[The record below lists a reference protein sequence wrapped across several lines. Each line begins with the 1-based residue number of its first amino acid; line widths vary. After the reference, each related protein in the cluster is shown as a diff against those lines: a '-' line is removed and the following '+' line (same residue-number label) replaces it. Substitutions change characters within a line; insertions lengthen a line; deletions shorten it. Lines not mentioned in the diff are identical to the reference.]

1 VGSKISRLGVREG
14 RTMKEKLKGWM
25 DRLKGDRVF
34 ALCVGVICL
43 DILLCFLIGSCVWEL
58 FHPLSKPPSLQTHVM
73 TSLIVS
79 FWLVLVVWLEN
90 FFLLEWRRIL
100 HQKRW
105 GNCAHLLLLILF
117 PLSALLMLVTIGLA
131 WWHFPPPSFVP
142 WISVAALPAFSF
154 GWTQF
159 LKWLQS
165 KTFRAD
171 TADSLFP
178 YRKRTVFPLDAIV
191 SIIRNDGRFVNGFII
206 RYDGWIVTA
215 NHCVA
220 GEGKVWVALANGD
233 LMEGEVVHRKPEWD
247 MALVKVTFPYHLPT
261 VRLGNNKSLRLGSE
275 VVIVGWS
282 KERFQP
288 INLPREQDFLRCF
301 LKEPNVVPMRVH
313 MILEPIEE
321 KGFAV
326 ASATGS
332 QYVGPG
338 FSGSPTCH
346 PRTGKVIGVCC
357 WGRTKN
363 GVADS
368 LYFVPIELL
377 WRFLKE
383 KGIFPKRSFC
393 WKMPIIGNKDFM
405 ERKRKFGFLL
415 NCIYLD
421 TLLMSSFIIPDQE
434 KQKEM
439 EQNIEEI
446 VSVIPK
452 FPLGWVVRG
461 RWKFL
466 QGDIEGAKEDA
477 RKSLSL
483 APNMSAYELLYE
495 IAMKESNLTEA
506 VEAARQLVPPF
517 LFGKEVENLLDLIK
531 VLKDKGELEE
541 ALNVC
546 KEAEELERSG
556 RTLLAK
562 GEILEAMDRWE
573 EAKKVLQDAIQIDPQ
588 NGLARFAL
596 MRVLVALG
604 GEENLKEA
612 IRQGIM
618 AQGRM
623 HSIPKG
629 FFETMAK
636 AYEGL
641 GLTEKAKEALKME
654 RMLSS

>member
-1 VGSKISRLGVREG
+1 
-14 RTMKEKLKGWM
+14 MKEKLKGWM

-43 DILLCFLIGSCVWEL
+43 DILLCFLIRSCVWEL
-58 FHPLSKPPSLQTHVM
+58 FHPPNKPPSFREHVM
-73 TSLIVS
+73 ASLIVS
-79 FWLVLVVWLEN
+79 FWLVLVVWFEN
-90 FFLLEWRRIL
+90 SFLLEWRRIL

-117 PLSALLMLVTIGLA
+117 PLSTFLILVMIGLI
-131 WWHFPPPSFVP
+131 WWCFPPPSFVP

-159 LKWLQS
+159 LKWLPS

-171 TADSLFP
+171 TADTLFP
-178 YRKRTVFPLDAIV
+178 HHKRTVFPLDAIV
-191 SIIRNDGRFVNGFII
+191 SIIRNDGSFGNGFII

-215 NHCVA
+215 NHIVV

-233 LMEGEVVHRKPEWD
+233 LMEGEVVYRKPEWD
-247 MALVKVTFPYHLPT
+247 MALVKVNFPYHLPIA
-261 VRLGNNKSLRLGSE
+261 RLGSNKSLRLGSE

-282 KERFQP
+282 EDRFHS

-301 LKEPNVVPMRVH
+301 LREPNVIPLRVH
-313 MILEPIEE
+313 MILEPTEE

-338 FSGSPTCH
+338 FSGSPICH
-346 PRTGKVIGVCC
+346 PRTGKVIGIFC
-357 WGRTKN
+357 WGKEEKN
-363 GVADS
+363 RVVDGHI
-368 LYFVPIELL
+368 FVPIELL

-383 KGIFPKRSFC
+383 EVIFPKGSFW
-393 WKMPIIGNKDFM
+393 WKMPIKGNKDLM
-405 ERKRKFGFLL
+405 ERKRKFRYLL

-421 TLLMSSFIIPDQE
+421 TLLMSSFSIPAQE

-446 VSVIPK
+446 VSVIPE
-452 FPLGWVVRG
+452 FPLSWVLRG

-483 APNMSAYELLYE
+483 APNRNAYELLYE
-495 IAMKESNLTEA
+495 IAVKESNLTEA
-506 VEAARQLVPPF
+506 VEAARKLVP
-517 LFGKEVENLLDLIK
+517 LFRFERGVENLLKLIK
-531 VLKDKGELEE
+531 ALKDKGELEE
-541 ALNVC
+541 AFNIC

-562 GEILEAMDRWE
+562 GEVLEAMGRWE

-618 AQGRM
+618 AQGRV
-623 HSIPKG
+623 HSVPKG

-641 GLTEKAKEALKME
+641 GLTEKAKEALEME
-654 RMLSS
+654 RILSS

>member
-1 VGSKISRLGVREG
+1 MR
-14 RTMKEKLKGWM
+14 EKLKGWM

-34 ALCVGVICL
+34 ALFALTVYLG
-43 DILLCFLIGSCVWEL
+43 ILLCFLIGSCIWEL
-58 FHPLSKPPSLQTHVM
+58 FHPSNKPPSLREHVIA
-73 TSLIVS
+73 SLIVS
-79 FWLVLVVWLEN
+79 FWLVLVVWFEN

-100 HQKRW
+100 YQKRW
-105 GNCAHLLLLILF
+105 GNCAHLLLLILS
-117 PLSALLMLVTIGLA
+117 PISTLLMLATTGLI

-142 WISVAALPAFSF
+142 WISVAALPTFSF
-154 GWTQF
+154 GWTRL

-165 KTFRAD
+165 KAFRAD

-178 YRKRTVFPLDAIV
+178 YRKRTVFPLDAVV
-191 SIIRNDGRFVNGFII
+191 SIICHDGSAGNGFII

-215 NHCVA
+215 HHVVE
-220 GEGKVWVALANGD
+220 GEGRVWVALANGD
-233 LMEGEVVHRKPEWD
+233 LMEGEVVYRKPEWD
-247 MALVKVTFPYHLPT
+247 MALVKVNFPYHLPT
-261 VRLGNNKSLRLGSE
+261 VRLGSNKSLRLGSE

-282 KERFQP
+282 KDRLQP
-288 INLPREQDFLRCF
+288 IDLPREQDFLRCF

-313 MILEPIEE
+313 MILEPTEE

-346 PRTGKVIGVCC
+346 PRTGKVIGIFC
-357 WGRTKN
+357 WGRWVT
-363 GVADS
+363 DS

-383 KGIFPKRSFC
+383 KRIFPKGSFL
-393 WKMPIIGNKDFM
+393 WKMPYEGDKDLM
-405 ERKRKFGFLL
+405 ERQRKFGFLL
-415 NCIYLD
+415 SCRYLNSILMK
-421 TLLMSSFIIPDQE
+421 LLSVPDQE
-434 KQKEM
+434 KQKEID
-439 EQNIEEI
+439 QNIEEI
-446 VSVIPK
+446 VSIVPE
-452 FPLGWVVRG
+452 FPLSWALRG

-483 APNMSAYELLYE
+483 APNMSACELLYE
-495 IAMKESNLTEA
+495 IAMKESNLSKA
-506 VEAARQLVPPF
+506 VEAARHLVPPF
-517 LFGKEVENLLDLIK
+517 RFERKVENLLKLIK
-531 VLKDKGELEE
+531 ALKGKGELEE
-541 ALNVC
+541 ALNIC

-562 GEILEAMDRWE
+562 GEVLEAMGRWE
-573 EAKKVLQDAIQIDPQ
+573 EAKKVLQDAIQIDPWD
-588 NGLARFAL
+588 GLARFAL

-618 AQGRM
+618 AQGGM

-641 GLTEKAKEALKME
+641 GLTEKAKEALEME

>member
-1 VGSKISRLGVREG
+1 
-14 RTMKEKLKGWM
+14 MKEKLKGWM

-34 ALCVGVICL
+34 ALCVGVVYF
-43 DILLCFLIGSCVWEL
+43 DTLLCFLIGSCVWEL
-58 FHPLSKPPSLQTHVM
+58 FHPPSKPPSLREHVM
-73 TSLIVS
+73 ASLIVS

-90 FFLLEWRRIL
+90 SFLLEWRRIL

-105 GNCAHLLLLILF
+105 GNCAHLLLLLLS
-117 PLSALLMLVTIGLA
+117 PLSTLLMLATTGLI
-131 WWHFPPPSFVP
+131 WWRFPPPSFVP
-142 WISVAALPAFSF
+142 WISVAALPTFSF
-154 GWTQF
+154 GWTRF

-178 YRKRTVFPLDAIV
+178 HRKRTVFPLDAVV
-191 SIIRNDGRFVNGFII
+191 SIICHDGSAGNGFII

-215 NHCVA
+215 HHVVE
-220 GEGKVWVALANGD
+220 GEGRVWVALANGD
-233 LMEGEVVHRKPEWD
+233 LAEGEVVHRKPEWD

-261 VRLGNNKSLRLGSE
+261 VRLGGNKSLRLGSE

-282 KERFQP
+282 KERLQP

-321 KGFAV
+321 KGFAA

-332 QYVGPG
+332 QFVGPG
-338 FSGSPTCH
+338 FSGSPICH
-346 PRTGKVIGVCC
+346 PRTGKVIGICC
-357 WGRTKN
+357 WGRWVT
-363 GVADS
+363 DS

-383 KGIFPKRSFC
+383 KGIFPKGSFL
-393 WKMPIIGNKDFM
+393 WKMPYEGDKDLM
-405 ERKRKFGFLL
+405 ERQRKFGLL
-415 NCIYLD
+415 LSCRYLNSMLMK
-421 TLLMSSFIIPDQE
+421 LLSVPDQE
-434 KQKEM
+434 KRKEIN
-439 EQNIEEI
+439 QNIEEI
-446 VSVIPK
+446 VSIVPE
-452 FPLGWVVRG
+452 FPLSWALRG

-495 IAMKESNLTEA
+495 IAMKESNLPEA

-517 LFGKEVENLLDLIK
+517 RFERKVENLLKLIK
-531 VLKDKGELEE
+531 ALKDKGELEE
-541 ALNVC
+541 AFNIC

-562 GEILEAMDRWE
+562 GEVLEAMGRWE
-573 EAKKVLQDAIQIDPQ
+573 EAKKVLQDAIQIDPWD
-588 NGLARFAL
+588 GLARFAL

-618 AQGRM
+618 AQGGM

-641 GLTEKAKEALKME
+641 GLTEKAKEALEME

>member
-1 VGSKISRLGVREG
+1 
-14 RTMKEKLKGWM
+14 MKEKLKGWM
-25 DRLKGDRVF
+25 DRLKGDHELISF
-34 ALCVGVICL
+34 AGIAFL
-43 DILLCFLIGSCVWEL
+43 DILLCFLIGSCVWNL
-58 FHPLSKPPSLQTHVM
+58 FHPSSKLPSLLTHLVS
-73 TSLIVS
+73 SLNIALWAS
-79 FWLVLVVWLEN
+79 LTIFCEN
-90 FFLLEWRRIL
+90 FLFSFFWRQFL
-100 HQKRW
+100 HKRKW
-105 GNCAHLLLLILF
+105 ENFAHLLSIFLIPICFILLLIQ
-117 PLSALLMLVTIGLA
+117 TILN
-131 WWHFPPPSFVP
+131 WWHFPPPLFVFG
-142 WISVAALPAFSF
+142 ITFVFFSLFLF
-154 GWTQF
+154 GWRKF
-159 LKWLQS
+159 FEWLQAKFS
-165 KTFRAD
+165 TSD
-171 TADSLFP
+171 TADILFP
-178 YRKRTVFPLDAIV
+178 LRKRTVFPLDAIV
-191 SIIRNDGRFVNGFII
+191 SVIRNDGGFGNGFII

-215 NHCVA
+215 NHGVA

-233 LMEGEVVHRKPEWD
+233 LMEGEVVYRKPEWD
-247 MALVKVTFPYHLPT
+247 MALVKVNSPYHLPIA
-261 VRLGNNKSLRLGSE
+261 RLGSNKSLRLGSE

-282 KERFQP
+282 EDRLQP
-288 INLPREQDFLRCF
+288 IDLPREQDFLRCF
-301 LKEPNVVPMRVH
+301 LREPNVIPLRVH
-313 MILEPIEE
+313 MILEPTEK

-338 FSGSPTCH
+338 FSGSPICH
-346 PRTGKVIGVCC
+346 PRTGKVIGIFC
-357 WGRTKN
+357 WGKEENNRVVD
-363 GVADS
+363 GHI
-368 LYFVPIELL
+368 FVPIELL

-383 KGIFPKRSFC
+383 EVIFPKVSFW
-393 WKMPIIGNKDFM
+393 WKMPIKGNKDLM
-405 ERKRKFGFLL
+405 ERKRKFRYLL

-421 TLLMSSFIIPDQE
+421 TLLMSSFSIPTQE

-446 VSVIPK
+446 VSVIPE
-452 FPLGWVVRG
+452 FPLGWVLRG

-483 APNMSAYELLYE
+483 APNRNAYELLYE

-506 VEAARQLVPPF
+506 VEAARKLVP
-517 LFGKEVENLLDLIK
+517 LFRFEREVKNLLKLIK
-531 VLKDKGELEE
+531 ALKDKGELEE
-541 ALNVC
+541 AFNIC

-556 RTLLAK
+556 RTLLAE
-562 GEILEAMDRWE
+562 GEVLEAMGRWE

-641 GLTEKAKEALKME
+641 GLTEKAKEALEME
-654 RMLSS
+654 RILSS